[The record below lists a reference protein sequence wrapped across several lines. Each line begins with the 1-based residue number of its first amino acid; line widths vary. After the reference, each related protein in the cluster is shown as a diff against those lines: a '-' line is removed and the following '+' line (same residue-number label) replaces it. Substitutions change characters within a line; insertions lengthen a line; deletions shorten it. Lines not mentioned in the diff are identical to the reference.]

1 MKAHEHGMTIAASDL
16 RDRRGTL
23 LLHDQIGAF
32 NALHEAVL
40 EPERAEDV
48 SSHHDHNLPVD
59 PVDSQLSSPID

>member
-1 MKAHEHGMTIAASDL
+1 MKAREHCMATAASDL

-32 NALHEAVL
+32 NAFQGAVL

-48 SSHHDHNLPVD
+48 SSHHDTTSRLIQ
-59 PVDSQLSSPID
+59 SIAG